1 MKKIDSYYYFLGSS
15 FYFRVCW
22 ALMVTVSMVFMVTVA
37 GLDPL
42 QMVLVGTVLEI
53 STFLFEIPT
62 GVIAD
67 VYSRRLSMIIG
78 YIMVGLGY
86 VLLAFFPTFE
96 MILLSQ
102 IIWGAGFTFLS
113 GASQAWISDEIGVE
127 RANKSFILASQI
139 GQVGMLVGIGLCIA
153 LALVDLALPI
163 IVGSLGL
170 AGLGLFSIFFMD
182 EKNYRQVEESDRSSW
197 HQMKFTFSAG
207 IDLVRASPVL
217 LTILAIAFFEGMFSE
232 GFDRLNAPFLIES
245 FEFPLVAGMD
255 SIIWWGL
262 MGAGATIGAFLA
274 LECVRRF
281 VDTSN
286 YRRVVLILS
295 FASAL
300 LVLSVMAFALSGN
313 FYFAIVCYF
322 GIAILRTIKGPLTT
336 IWLNRNLQSSTRAT
350 VFSMQAQ
357 ADGIGQVGGGPILG
371 AIGKYVSLQA
381 ALIVAT
387 FALIPA
393 ILLYRSA
400 LINNAAEKQG
410 TKQQNSKK

>member
-1 MKKIDSYYYFLGSS
+1 
-15 FYFRVCW
+15 
-22 ALMVTVSMVFMVTVA
+22 
-37 GLDPL
+37 
-42 QMVLVGTVLEI
+42 
-53 STFLFEIPT
+53 
-62 GVIAD
+62 
-67 VYSRRLSMIIG
+67 
-78 YIMVGLGY
+78 
-86 VLLAFFPTFE
+86 AFFPTFE

-322 GIAILRTIKGPLTT
+322 GIAILRTIKGPLTA